1 MGSTSGLALRR
12 ISGHCTVTAEKI
24 QAWYLL
30 DPQGWSFRPNAVR
43 EQLIIDGADAYAQLS
58 GRQIH
63 LRVSTRPYPISRWAQ
78 AHDANAPAPL
88 EGWREYL
95 MKDQQH
101 LASRSMADKEVYVGV
116 EIPARKG
123 LFRAL
128 GGLAGSIS
136 DREVA
141 ALTGRI
147 GETDQIMA
155 APGLEGAPG
164 TPRQLEWLLHRSCSL
179 GLPAPLTLAA
189 VEDGE
194 WELEDL
200 AEFTDRVHWYCI
212 PYGRTLRVVGERED
226 QRVERHVCVLSVGRM
241 TDLEIPGGVPWMQ
254 RTDQLGFPVEWSGRI
269 QVEES
274 AKVGAAMRRNI
285 QKIRAQKNHYELE
298 HAEPAPGALDRQA
311 DKALA
316 VEDEI
321 SMGLSGLSTRTRGWY
336 RLAVSAPTEEEAL
349 DRASQVRQLFAP
361 QISIARPADQYAVA
375 REFIPGERL
384 GTTAYKRRMPV
395 TTLAAAVP
403 AATSKVGD
411 RVGIHLGETS
421 GTSSRVVTWEPWA
434 MTEQGEE
441 SGLAVLCAGLGG
453 GKSTAGGNII
463 YRSLMQGVPWTVLD
477 PSGRLSALC
486 RLPELQPH
494 SLSVDLLDAPAGV
507 LNTYRVIASPRREHY
522 DSDLEW
528 HAAQGHAEET
538 RRMLTS
544 NVLRSML
551 PRQLQDHV
559 LTEVALLRA
568 VGKVGASPTSSCTLV
583 VEALGQ
589 LDGDPELR
597 RHAGYLAD
605 FLTEAARTAHGRLI
619 FPAGY
624 HHDYHQR
631 SEPLLTV
638 YSLRGLALPDEST
651 GLSEDLDERLSMCV
665 LYLAAWLT
673 QRSMYFGDVHAR
685 KGIFLDE
692 AWALSTFGSG
702 RRFIDRA
709 SRDSRKH
716 NTRVLLASQNPS
728 DLIKLDLAN
737 LISAAFIGRLTD
749 EEAQRD
755 ALRFLPGVREGVGYE
770 AIFGTLSRPTR
781 EGKRGAREFVFS
793 DGGGGIER
801 IRMDMSAHPQ
811 LLEALAT
818 TADPEKARDRVAH
831 RQAVKAQAEQSHIE
845 SQSRWSTTAPV
856 RDEEQAEAA
865 S

>member
-12 ISGHCTVTAEKI
+12 ISGHCTVTTEKI

-30 DPQGWSFRPNAVR
+30 DPQGWSFRPDAVR
-43 EQLIIDGADAYAQLS
+43 EQLIIDGADAYAQLVN
-58 GRQIH
+58 RQIH
-63 LRVSTRPYPISRWAQ
+63 LRITSRPYPISRWAQ
-78 AHDANAPAPL
+78 VHDANAPAPL
-88 EGWREYL
+88 PGWRDYL
-95 MKDQQH
+95 LKDQRH

-123 LFRAL
+123 LYRAL

-141 ALTGRI
+141 SLAGRI
-147 GETDQIMA
+147 AETDEIMA
-155 APGLEGAPG
+155 SPGLEGAPT

-179 GLPAPLTLAA
+179 GLPAPLTLGG
-189 VEDGE
+189 VEDGD
-194 WELEDL
+194 WDTEDL
-200 AEFTDRVHWYCI
+200 AEFTDRVHWYSI

-254 RTDQLGFPVEWSGRI
+254 RTDQLGFPVEWSGRVHI
-269 QVEES
+269 EDS

-311 DKALA
+311 NKALA

-349 DRASQVRQLFAP
+349 ERASQVRKLFAP
-361 QISIARPADQYAVA
+361 QITIARPSDQYAVA

-384 GTTAYKRRMPV
+384 GSTAYRRRMPV

-403 AATSKVGD
+403 AATAKVGD

-421 GTSSRVVTWEPWA
+421 GTSSRVVTWEPWE
-434 MTEQGEE
+434 MTERSEE
-441 SGLAVLCAGLGG
+441 SGLAVICAGLGG

-463 YRSLMQGVPWTVLD
+463 YRSVMQGVPWTVLD
-477 PSGRLSALC
+477 PSGRLTALC
-486 RLPELQPH
+486 RLPELAER
-494 SLSVDLLDAPAGV
+494 SMAIDLLEAPPGV
-507 LNTYRVIASPRREHY
+507 LNTYRVIAEPRREHY
-522 DSDLEW
+522 DNDLEW
-528 HAAQGHAEET
+528 RTAQDHAAET

-568 VGKVGASPTSSCTLV
+568 VGGVGATNTSSCLLV
-583 VEALGQ
+583 VDALER
-589 LDGDPELR
+589 LNGDPELQ

-605 FLTEAARTAHGRLI
+605 FLREAARTSHGRLI

-624 HHDYHQR
+624 HHDYTGD
-631 SEPLLTV
+631 EPLLTV

-651 GLSEDLDERLSMCV
+651 NSSEDLDERLSMCV

-728 DLIKLDLAN
+728 DLIKLELAN

-749 EEAQRD
+749 EGAQRD

-770 AIFGTLSRPTR
+770 AIFGTLSRPSR

-793 DGGGGIER
+793 DGSGGIER
-801 IRMDMSAHPQ
+801 IRMDMSAHPE
-811 LLEALAT
+811 LLDALRT
-818 TADPEKARDRVAH
+818 TADPEKARNRVAH
-831 RQAVKAQAEQSHIE
+831 RKNEAAQAALP
-845 SQSRWSTTAPV
+845 SRWTGSSGAD
-856 RDEEQAEAA
+856 DEGHSEAV